1 MAKAVNKRGET
12 KIIQGKGTW
21 TAKGKQPGAVK
32 GSETCVT
39 KTSKTG
45 ALKQGSYASRTRTA
59 ISEKKEGIVYLDTAL
74 TGLFSLSSDDKI
86 QYIKKGISKNEL
98 KNIKDVI
105 NLDYDAL
112 SKILS
117 VSRATLLTK
126 KPTQKFDQS
135 TSEKIML
142 LADIVSYGL
151 NVFEDKHRFNDW
163 LKRPNKALGEQSPL
177 DKMDTVYGIQEVKNE
192 IGRIEYGVY

>member
-1 MAKAVNKRGET
+1 MSKTVNKLGEV
-12 KIIQGKGTW
+12 KIMKGKGTW
-21 TAKGKQPGAVK
+21 TTKGKQTGAVK
-32 GSETCVT
+32 GSATLVT
-39 KTSKTG
+39 RASKTR
-45 ALKQGSYASRTRTA
+45 AFKQGSYASRTRTI

-74 TGLFSLSSDDKI
+74 TGLFSLSADDKI

-98 KNIKDVI
+98 KNIKEEI

-151 NVFEDKHRFNDW
+151 NVFEDKERFNDW

-177 DKMDTVYGIQEVKNE
+177 EKMDTVYGIQEVKNE